1 MQELWKIYHHEIPE
15 FLLEFIEIEEMQRL
29 KDIGMNCGVEYTSF
43 PLFQNCRYYSRYD
56 HSVGVALIVWHFTG
70 DMKQTIAGLLHDIA
84 TPVFAHTIDFL
95 NNDHLLQQSTENE
108 TENMIRQSFQL
119 KKLLDKY
126 HLSYDD
132 VSDYHRYPLADNEMP
147 QLSADRLEYS
157 LGNMYNY
164 EFVSL
169 EEIKHYYDHIYVN
182 DAKDELVF
190 NDLLSAADFTRHVF
204 ENSYVYISDE
214 DRWAMET
221 LAQILKAALQEG
233 IIKKADL
240 YTTEKKIIA
249 QLKSH
254 QYYKLLWQRYCQ
266 SHQIE
271 RCQEGMYIEAKKRY
285 IMPKYHDITIDQLDD
300 SIARLCQD
308 FLAVSFAYGLRSK

>member
-1 MQELWKIYHHEIPE
+1 MQELWKIYHHEIPK
-15 FLLEFIEIEEMQRL
+15 FLLDFMNTDVLQRL

-43 PLFQNCRYYSRYD
+43 PLFKRCRSYSRYD

-70 DMKQTIAGLLHDIA
+70 NIQQSVAGLLHDIA

-108 TENMIRQSFQL
+108 TETMIRQSLEL
-119 KKLLDKY
+119 KELLEKY
-126 HLSYDD
+126 HLSFDD

-147 QLSADRLEYS
+147 QLTADRLEYS

-164 EFVSL
+164 GFVTI
-169 EEIKHYYDHIYVN
+169 EKIKHYYDHIYVN
-182 DAKDELVF
+182 DTKDELVF
-190 NDLLSAADFTRHVF
+190 NDLLSAADFTRQVF

-233 IIKKADL
+233 VIKKADL
-240 YTTEKKIIA
+240 YTTEKKVIA

-254 QYYKLLWQRYCQ
+254 FQYDLLWQQYCQ
-266 SHQIE
+266 SHQVI
-271 RCQEGMYIEAKKRY
+271 RCQNGMKIEAKKRY
-285 IMPKYHDITIDQLDD
+285 IMPKYHDTKIDQLDD
-300 SIARLCQD
+300 SIARLCQN